1 MMGDDTFDDDLDL
14 LDSLLGSEDDEDRG
28 GIAAR
33 GLTYGPLSFQQDRLW
48 FLNEL
53 TTGAAA
59 YTICSAYR
67 LRGALNVEALQ
78 AALQTLV
85 TRQASLRTAFR
96 NRPDGGAEQY
106 IAAAYAPLTD
116 IHDLTARGE
125 TDIPLQALQNEAA
138 RPFDLTSGRPFRATL
153 FTLGET
159 HHVLTLSLHHIISD
173 AWSLGI
179 LMGETAAL
187 YDAQLRGETAALRP
201 LPVSYLDYAA
211 WQRER
216 SPSQASD
223 DLAYWQRT
231 LADLPLLDLPT
242 DLPRP
247 PMQTFNG
254 ATCRFDVPRDTVRGL
269 QALAT
274 RERTTLFS
282 VLMAALQVLLSR
294 HARQT
299 DIAIGTSVAGRD
311 QTEIEGLIG
320 FFTKMLVIRGD
331 LGQDPSFRTLI
342 RHDSDTIRDAL
353 DHTTLSYDQLVE
365 ALNVP
370 RDPSRNPLFQVA
382 FTLLGATTSPPTL
395 GDIDAEPLLSQDAAR
410 FDLELFFHTAEDTL
424 SGTFVYNTDLFVE
437 ASVQR
442 LIEQMQV
449 LLADAVARPDTPV
462 SRLSLMATPPAL
474 VAPEAGALPL
484 PIHAA
489 FLAHAAEQPEAVALR
504 WQEQTLSYG
513 ALADHA
519 TRIAHQ
525 LRRAGVRADQPVGLW
540 FTPGFSMIAA
550 MLGTWMAGGGY
561 VPLDPASP
569 AERVNYIL
577 ENSGVQVVVSEA
589 RHIGALPLFA
599 GQVIDIDAEDD
610 AEAASDT
617 LPEVVPGQLAYIIYT
632 SGSTGWPKGVEIS
645 HANAARLFTRS
656 AELFA
661 FDRDDVWTF
670 FHSYAFDFS
679 VWEIWGALVT
689 GASLVIV
696 PSNIARET
704 DAFYDLLCD
713 EKVTVLSQTPSAFRQ
728 LMAAEARQ
736 PREADL
742 ALRYLVFGGEALE
755 IGSLW
760 PWVDRHG
767 DNAPV
772 LVNMYGITETTVH
785 VTFRRV
791 TYGDVRRA
799 TGSVIGA
806 PLPDLAIQ
814 LLDPNG
820 LPVPAGMTGEIYVE
834 GAGVARGYRHNPA
847 LTAARFVPG
856 ANGARLYRSGDLAR
870 VNARGELEYRGRTDA
885 QVKLRGYRIEIGE
898 IESALKGYPAVADA
912 VVIVRDAHDAARLVA
927 YVRLRDAVDTAP
939 TLEADD
945 WLPSFDMIYTE
956 AEAED
961 DELDLVGWNNSYDN
975 QPLPA
980 EHMRQWRDEIL
991 ARLRALTPRRIL
1003 ELGTGS
1009 GMLLLPF
1016 AGTVERY
1023 HGLDFSAAAVARLT
1037 RKVADRGY
1045 QQVQLEH
1052 REARDQAGLPGDF
1065 DLVVLNS
1072 TAQYFPSADYFIDVL
1087 DQALQRLQ
1095 PGGRLFVGDLRH
1107 LGLLRHFHASCLVH
1121 RRPDDGTRGAL
1132 RQQLDRLIAGEKE
1145 LLVDPAFFAHWAAAR
1160 GNIAD
1165 IQILPKVCGGDN
1177 ELTTYRYDVIIET
1190 GTPRAAMPYQE
1201 ATADEAV
1208 FDGQPLLIRDV
1219 PNPRLAPVDAFLTWL
1234 DAEEDPATVA
1244 ADEEWAAWAQMQGG
1258 DAPVALMAAWQ
1269 AQAEATALYWA
1280 SGEQIGRFD
1289 VAVAAD
1295 PAQLQRVPVPVS
1307 NTDDLKRF
1315 FNVPSTPGDQHQ
1327 LTAALRQHLSTRL
1340 PSYMLPG
1347 AFVVMDDFPLTVNGK
1362 LDVKALPAPGENVAA
1377 AASDDDAELSATEH
1391 KVGAIWAEVL
1401 QLPRLGRHANFFESG
1416 GHSLLATQVVSRLRN
1431 AFATELP
1438 LRSLFDNPTIAEL
1451 AALLDEQAPS
1461 SEEAP
1466 ALPAITPAV
1475 REGALPL
1482 SFAQQRFWFME
1493 QVLQG
1498 DISYYNISL
1507 GLRLQGALNMD
1518 ALQQALTAIVAR
1530 HEALRTQ
1537 FVQQNGVPVQEI
1549 LASWT
1554 PTIAQH
1560 DYRDRSPTDVDAAL
1574 AAQAY
1579 ARFDMAAAPPMRM
1592 TVVQVGTQEH
1602 ILQLTLHHAISDGW
1616 SLGVMVREF
1625 SALYTAF
1632 AEGTQPQLPDLPIQF
1647 ADVAVWQRRELSG
1660 ARLDTL
1666 LAQWTQRLEGAPAT
1680 LALPFERAPE
1690 ADTPRRGKVIH
1701 FTLDKAQTQRLK
1713 RFADTNGATLFMVL
1727 AAGYAALLERYTEAG
1742 DVVIGTPI
1750 ANRQRNEMEHLI
1762 GCFLNTLALRI
1773 QQTPDMNGRTLLAH
1787 VRERVLEAY
1796 EWQDA
1801 PFEAVVGALQP
1812 ERSQETHAL
1821 FQVMLVLQN
1830 MPLGALQLPGLE
1842 VEPMRSEDSI
1852 ADFDLSLSFIEA
1864 DTEDGASVL
1873 QGMLEYDA
1881 NAFEHAPVDQF
1892 AAQLVAL
1899 LDGMATAPEQPLSA
1913 VNLLAP
1919 HERTHLVY
1927 TLNDTHHALP
1937 PQRCLHERVAEQAAR
1952 TPSRT
1957 AVRSLTGTLSYAEL
1971 EARANGVA
1979 QALHAQGIG
1988 PDDIVGLCVERDLG
2002 MVVGMLGILKA
2013 GAAYLPLDPA
2023 YPQERLDFMLEDARA
2038 RALLTQDSVRASVSF
2053 AGPTLL
2059 IEALG
2064 EAAESPDSGVLPEH
2078 LAYVIYTSG
2087 STGTPKGVM
2096 TPHAGIINYLSW
2108 SQSTFLPG
2116 GPGTI
2121 PMTHSFAFDGCMNL
2135 LFGSLIGGYT
2145 MLLLPRDDVLTRLR
2159 HVLERGESVPFI
2171 DCMPSHLEAL
2181 QHVLDPTQLAGQVQ
2195 AITAG
2200 GEALQASTLAFWRR
2214 HAPDTRLYNEYGPTE
2229 ATVGCCTYEVTP
2241 ASPWQ
2246 GPLPIGRPIWNT
2258 RVYVLDEH
2266 MQPLPTGLAGDLYVA
2281 GDGLARG
2288 YLHQP
2293 ALTAQRFI
2301 PDPFTPGGRLYRT
2314 GDRVRWR
2321 SDDTLEYLG
2330 RDDHQVKLRGF
2341 RIELGEIEDALR
2353 QHPLI
2358 TDAVV
2363 TVHDAPDGARRLV
2376 GYVIGEGESL
2386 PPDLEAFLQ
2395 GRLPAYMVPAQ
2406 YMKLAAWPMLVS
2418 GKVNRRALPPP
2429 DVLSLR
2435 DDESVLEP
2443 GRPFT
2448 AMEQRLA
2455 AIWADALGHPVP
2467 HPDVDFFDV
2476 GGDSLMAVKLVYLI
2490 EREFG
2495 RALALSSL
2503 FTERTLAAQAVA
2515 LATQRGRA
2523 EPQVLVPIRERNTG
2537 PSLLLVH
2544 DISGQ
2549 ILSYQPLAEALPAY
2563 GCYGLQALAPEQGG
2577 ATSVDG
2583 MAQAYADAI
2592 IAAALPKPWIVV
2604 GHSFGGQVAG
2614 ALARVL
2620 TERGHSPHLLA
2631 VLEGLAESD
2640 QADLDQ
2646 LPEDDL
2652 ALMAYMIRTV
2662 EHSMNCLIDLDAA
2675 QLEALSPDTRA
2686 PMLAARLA
2694 AAGVVPEGT
2703 PPEQVMQLFAIYKNN
2718 LESLRHYRPGRIT
2731 CPMAVWRTPT
2741 LAGQGDLG
2749 WQAYADRPVAVL
2761 NATGEHVTM
2770 LKPPHVQALAQHLVE
2785 AIRAQEIPS

>member
-125 TDIPLQALQNEAA
+125 TDIPLQALQDDAA

-187 YDAQLRGETAALRP
+187 YDAQLRGESATLRP

-342 RHDSDTIRDAL
+342 HHDSDTIRDAL

-382 FTLLGATTSPPTL
+382 FTLLGVTTSPPTL

-474 VAPEAGALPL
+474 VAPDAGALPL

-489 FLAHAAEQPEAVALR
+489 FLAHAVEQPEAVALR

-589 RHIGALPLFA
+589 RHIGALPPFA
-599 GQVIDIDAEDD
+599 GQVIDIDAED
-610 AEAASDT
+610 EAASDT

-645 HANAARLFTRS
+645 HANAARLFTHS

-767 DNAPV
+767 DDAPV

-856 ANGARLYRSGDLAR
+856 ANGARVYRSGDLAR

-939 TLEADD
+939 ALEADD

-1016 AGTVERY
+1016 ASTVERY

-1072 TAQYFPSADYFIDVL
+1072 TAQYFPCADYFIDVL
-1087 DQALQRLQ
+1087 DQALQRLH

-1121 RRPDDGTRGAL
+1121 RRPDNGTRGAL

-1190 GTPRAAMPYQE
+1190 GTPRAATSYQE
-1201 ATADEAV
+1201 ASVDEAAY
-1208 FDGQPLLIRDV
+1208 DGQPLLIRDV

-1280 SGEQIGRFD
+1280 SGDQIGRFD

-1295 PAQLQRVPVPVS
+1295 PAQLPRVPVPVS

-1416 GHSLLATQVVSRLRN
+1416 GHSLLATQVVSRLRT

-1461 SEEAP
+1461 LEEAP

-1518 ALQQALTAIVAR
+1518 ALQQALTAIVTR
-1530 HEALRTQ
+1530 HEALRTR

-1549 LASWT
+1549 LATWT
-1554 PTIAQH
+1554 PTIVQH

-1592 TVVQVGTQEH
+1592 TVVQVGAHEH

-1842 VEPMRSEDSI
+1842 VEPMRSEESM
-1852 ADFDLSLSFIEA
+1852 ASFDLNLSFIEVESSA
-1864 DTEDGASVL
+1864 GEVHL

-1881 NAFEHAPVDQF
+1881 NKFERAPVAQF
-1892 AAQLVAL
+1892 SRQMVAL
-1899 LDGMATAPEQPLSA
+1899 LDGMAAAPDSPIAGLEVLNSDEREH
-1913 VNLLAP
+1913 LL
-1919 HERTHLVY
+1919 Y
-1927 TLNDTHHALP
+1927 TLNDTAHAVP
-1937 PQRCLHERVAEQAAR
+1937 HQCCLHELIAEQARR
-1952 TPSRT
+1952 TPTRV
-1957 AVRSLTGTLSYAEL
+1957 AVRCHAEELTYAEL
-1971 EARANGVA
+1971 DARANAVA
-1979 QALHAQGIG
+1979 WALHEQGVG
-1988 PDDIVGLCVERDLG
+1988 PDTIVGLCMERDFS
-2002 MVVGMLGILKA
+2002 MVIGFLGILKA
-2013 GAAYLPLDPA
+2013 GAAFLPLDPA
-2023 YPQERLDFMLEDARA
+2023 YPHERRAFMLNNAKA
-2038 RALLTQDSVRASVSF
+2038 QVLLTQHSLYERLHF
-2053 AGPTLL
+2053 AGTVVLIDTLGV
-2059 IEALG
+2059 AQTPP
-2064 EAAESPDSGVLPEH
+2064 ASGVTPEN

-2096 TPHAGIINYLSW
+2096 TPHAAIVNYLSW
-2108 SQSTFLPG
+2108 SRATLMLG
-2116 GPGTI
+2116 EDGCI
-2121 PMTHSFAFDGCMNL
+2121 PMTHSYAFDGCMNL
-2135 LFGSLIGGYT
+2135 LIGSLIGGYT
-2145 MLLLPRDDVLTRLR
+2145 MLLLPQDDVLTRLR
-2159 HVLERGESVPFI
+2159 HLLERRENLTFISSV
-2171 DCMPSHLEAL
+2171 PSHLEAL
-2181 QHVLDPTQLAGQVQ
+2181 RHLLNPARLTHQVQ
-2195 AITAG
+2195 TIVSA
-2200 GEALQASTLAFWRR
+2200 GEALQASTLAFWRA
-2214 HAPDTRLYNEYGPTE
+2214 HAPTTRLYNEYGPTE
-2229 ATVGCCTYEVTP
+2229 TTVACCAYEVTP
-2241 ASPWQ
+2241 TSPQ
-2246 GPLPIGRPIWNT
+2246 SGPLPIGQPVWNV
-2258 RVYVLDEH
+2258 RMYVLDEQ
-2266 MQPLPTGLAGDLYVA
+2266 MRPVSAGLVGDLYV
-2281 GDGLARG
+2281 GGNGVARG
-2288 YLHQP
+2288 YLNQP
-2293 ALTAQRFI
+2293 AMTAQRFV
-2301 PDPFTPGGRLYRT
+2301 PDPFSTGGRLYRT
-2314 GDRVRWR
+2314 GDRARWR
-2321 SDDTLEYLG
+2321 NDDALEYIG
-2330 RDDHQVKLRGF
+2330 RDDNQVKLRGY
-2341 RIELGEIEDALR
+2341 RIELGEVEDAMR
-2353 QHPLI
+2353 QYASVA
-2358 TDAVV
+2358 DALAMIRE
-2363 TVHDAPDGARRLV
+2363 DANGVRHLV
-2376 GYVIGEGESL
+2376 GYVIGQDDTL
-2386 PPDLEAFLQ
+2386 ARDLDDFLR
-2395 GRLPAYMVPAQ
+2395 GRLPAYMVPSR
-2406 YMKLAAWPMLVS
+2406 YVMLPAWPLSVS
-2418 GKVNRRALPPP
+2418 AKVDRRALPLP
-2429 DVLSLR
+2429 DVDGQIAAAPAPEQCR
-2435 DDESVLEP
+2435 
-2443 GRPFT
+2443 
-2448 AMEQRLA
+2448 AMDTTEQRLA
-2455 AIWADALGHPVP
+2455 ALWQEVLGRPVLDPDAS
-2467 HPDVDFFDV
+2467 FFGI

-2515 LATQRGRA
+2515 LALATQRGRA
-2523 EPQVLVPIRERNTG
+2523 EPQVLVPIRECNTG

-2592 IAAALPKPWIVV
+2592 IAAALPKPWVVV

-2662 EHSMNCLIDLDAA
+2662 EHSMNCRIDLDAA
-2675 QLEALSPDTRA
+2675 QLEALSPDARA

-2694 AAGVVPEGT
+2694 VAGVVPEGT